1 MTQSLEDYVEMI
13 HVLAQ
18 NGSDAQVRDVASAL
32 GVTMPSVVK
41 AIRELKKLGLVTHE
55 PYAGIGLTPK
65 GRRVAKLVLGRH
77 TLLREFLMKLG
88 VSRATADKDACMMEH
103 ILSAETIDKIR
114 IYTGDLKAAAK
125 VPRTDKKPTQ
135 SKKIPKGE

>member
-18 NGSDAQVRDVASAL
+18 NGSDAQVRDVANAL

-125 VPRTDKKPTQ
+125 VPRTEKKPTQ
-135 SKKIPKGE
+135 SKKISEGE

>member
-1 MTQSLEDYVEMI
+1 MTQSLEDYVETI
-13 HVLAQ
+13 YLLAKEGKQ
-18 NGSDAQVRDVASAL
+18 AQVRDVAKSL

-41 AIRELKKLGLVTHE
+41 AIRELKKLGLATHE

-65 GRRVAKLVLGRH
+65 GRRVARIVLGRH

-88 VSRATADKDACMMEH
+88 VSRPNADKDACLMEH

-114 IYTGDLKAAAK
+114 LYTEGKAK
-125 VPRTDKKPTQ
+125 
-135 SKKIPKGE
+135 